1 MQVIVKIHD
10 KIFTKGGKNMTIKK
24 LTLAAA
30 IVVGMASIPAMA
42 ADTVASASSACP
54 SCAQPM
60 SSCGCENQISEE
72 DMYNVL
78 DEDKCDKGKKDKKQR
93 RKLSMKQIYS
103 YPNVVYGTN
112 NYMGEKENSILSSE
126 KKIETPATIV
136 ASSVSGVTV
145 ASNPGIT
152 GAAAKIITVDGLT
165 NEIKGISIHQRDDD
179 QTMSAPITIETEH
192 TMQIME
198 KKFVP
203 IGVPTGGAAGLDNNI
218 MSAFPDVPSKYWAA
232 CDIDKLALNDVVVGY
247 PDKKFRP
254 TNPVTRAEFA
264 SMLVKG
270 FNMNTNG
277 LEEQDI
283 FADVPMGEWSNK
295 FIAKAFSEELLK
307 GYPDKMFKPK
317 AHVSRA
323 EALNVIAKGIDKEI
337 TSEEAQQILSK
348 YKDGSKVPDWA
359 QIPVAKSL
367 SSGALKDSPHPEMIS
382 PYLNASRADV
392 SSMLQTIRMNN
403 GYDKNPL
410 TAREGCDCLETKA
423 YVEEAKMVSVPTLQL
438 KFLDQV
444 SAKSSYVG
452 EQFAATTMEKVTVNG
467 MVFDAGSRVNG
478 KIVEI
483 IRPSGSEKGALKL
496 AFTEIDDGVNRAE
509 LPKQIL
515 TAQIDKAATPNVVSR
530 FVTWPF
536 TWVGG
541 LIGTTGRTVGGMIVN
556 ASNAAENVTSGV
568 GIAAGEILQGEFKAS
583 GRSLQDSAKALVVAP
598 IDFTRTALSGTKG
611 LFQSTGDEVAYLVDP
626 RGYKISAVNPREQIT
641 IAFAQLKK

>member
-1 MQVIVKIHD
+1 
-10 KIFTKGGKNMTIKK
+10 MTIKK

-30 IVVGMASIPAMA
+30 IVVGLASVPAL
-42 ADTVASASSACP
+42 ASETASSESSACP
-54 SCAQPM
+54 TCASPM
-60 SSCGCENQISEE
+60 SDCGCENVISDQ

-78 DEDKCDKGKKDKKQR
+78 DNEKSDKKGQKHK

-112 NYMGEKENSILSSE
+112 NYMGERNNSILSSQS
-126 KKIETPATIV
+126 KVDTPKTLT
-136 ASSVSGVTV
+136 ASDISGVTV
-145 ASNPGIT
+145 ASSPGIT
-152 GAAAKIITVDGLT
+152 GAAAKIITIDGLT
-165 NEIKGISIHQRDDD
+165 NEIKGISIHQKDDD
-179 QTMSAPITIETEH
+179 QSMSAPISIETEH
-192 TMQIME
+192 TMSVLE
-198 KKFVP
+198 KNFVP

-254 TNPVTRAEFA
+254 TSPVTRAEFA

-270 FNMNTNG
+270 FNMNQNG
-277 LEEQDI
+277 LEEQEV
-283 FADVPMGEWSNK
+283 FSDVPMGEWSNK
-295 FIAKAFSEELLK
+295 FIAKAFSEDLLK

-317 AHVSRA
+317 SHVSRA

-348 YKDGSKVPDWA
+348 YKDGEKVPQWA

-382 PYLNASRADV
+382 PFANASRADV
-392 SSMLQTIRMNN
+392 SAMLQTIRMNS

-410 TAREGCDCLETKA
+410 TARQGCDCLETKA
-423 YVEEAKMVSVPTLQL
+423 FVEEAKMVEVPTLQL

-452 EQFAATTMEKVTVNG
+452 EQFAATTLERVTING
-467 MVFDAGSRVNG
+467 MVFEAGSRVNG

-496 AFTEIDDGVNRAE
+496 AFTEIENGVNRAE

-515 TAQIDKAATPNVVSR
+515 TAQIDKSVTPNAFSR
-530 FVTWPF
+530 FVEWPF

-541 LIGTTGRTVGGMIVN
+541 LIGTTARTVGGMIVN
-556 ASNAAENVTSGV
+556 AGNAAENVTSGV
-568 GIAAGEILQGEFKAS
+568 GITAGEIFQGEFKAA
-583 GRSLQDSAKALVVAP
+583 GRSFQDASKSLVVAP
-598 IDFTRTALSGTKG
+598 FDFTRTALSGTKG

-641 IAFAQLKK
+641 IAFAQIKK